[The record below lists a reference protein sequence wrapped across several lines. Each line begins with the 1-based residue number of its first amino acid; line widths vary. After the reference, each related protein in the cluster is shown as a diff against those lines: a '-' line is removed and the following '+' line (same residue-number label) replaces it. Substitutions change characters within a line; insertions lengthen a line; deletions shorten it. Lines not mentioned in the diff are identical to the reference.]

1 MTNTQYL
8 KLQSAALRD
17 ASLALTPAAD
27 TALTIRDCP
36 DGPLEDR
43 SDRRRRHQA
52 TLDAMQQDPRGFA
65 EFLGRLNGWMGGIN
79 A

>member
-27 TALTIRDCP
+27 TALTIRNTP
-36 DGPLEDR
+36 DGPLETKAE
-43 SDRRRRHQA
+43 RRQIR
-52 TLDAMQQDPRGFA
+52 LAMLAAMRIDPIGTQQ
-65 EFLGRLNGWMGGIN
+65 FLAACYGVQS
-79 A
+79 